1 MYFTPER
8 NERLARKLFKHVAE
22 TTTDRLDGFLE
33 YDLSINSCVETAKRE
48 RTSNFESAPMMAAHS
63 NQIPKPGSFIT
74 LQLNRS
80 NVIVTRRSDG
90 TVGRSEEHTSEL
102 QLLMRT

>member
-33 YDLSINSCVETAKRE
+33 YDLSINSCVETAKCE
-48 RTSNFESAPMMAAHS
+48 RTSIFDSSPIIAAHS
-63 NQIPKPGSFIT
+63 NKLPKTGSLCT
-74 LQLNRS
+74 LKLNRM
-80 NVIVTRRSDG
+80 NGIYHRRHERMEG
-90 TVGRSEEHTSEL
+90 KYLYVHAYPNHV
-102 QLLMRT
+102 